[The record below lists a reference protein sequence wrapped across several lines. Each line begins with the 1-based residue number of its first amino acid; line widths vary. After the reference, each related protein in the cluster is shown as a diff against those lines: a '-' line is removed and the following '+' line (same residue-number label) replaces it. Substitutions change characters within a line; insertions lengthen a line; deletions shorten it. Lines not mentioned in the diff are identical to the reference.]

1 MHESPVWAGGS
12 RCSGACCHLLSV
24 CHEIIPTPDR
34 LILDQFDPSEH
45 DGDGPERQKSNAGA
59 VRWLRIRAC
68 HNNPFNGYLNF
79 DLIVWSHTIHHT

>member
-1 MHESPVWAGGS
+1 MNHPCGPVVVGVLEHVAT
-12 RCSGACCHLLSV
+12 CLLSV

-68 HNNPFNGYLNF
+68 HNNPFNG
-79 DLIVWSHTIHHT
+79 